1 MLGTKLKKMKEKL
14 CLKLNIFSFQFL
26 AYDSWA

>member
-14 CLKLNIFSFQFL
+14 FLKLNIFSFQFL